1 MLAMLR
7 PLLFAVA
14 ALVLLSGCAAIS
26 ALSGG
31 PSQDTYQVSATPD
44 LPTSSGRPQQV
55 DIVIEEPTSSA
66 ALDTESILIRPMPNQ
81 VQYLPDARWIEPV
94 PLMLQSALIDGLER
108 TGAFRYVGR
117 RPLGPS
123 GDYALVMN
131 LLEFN
136 AELLPNGDGAE
147 INIRVIGRLVREDD
161 AAIVATRSF
170 VTVLGIPDT
179 DTRTIVDGFD
189 RASTQ
194 VLDDMIGWLL
204 STRGVRVAG

>member
-31 PSQDTYQVSATPD
+31 PSQDTHQVSATPD